1 MLPLE
6 SPHLEGLEKPGE
18 KQFQRMYVRQVE
30 KAKNSIFDEI
40 SKEVCNA
47 NDHIYIASRYF
58 KNKKGITKEKLG
70 EWLET
75 VCHLLDEFCLP
86 WLQRADD
93 DIQTLNCE
101 KLADQR
107 KVIDLQNQL
116 IVKQEEQLSAVKT
129 TVTTEMKT
137 YSAAVSKSCTA
148 ALAPKKIQA
157 AVMKVADTNERSKN
171 VIVYGLEEKTNEQL
185 QNKIE
190 EVLVEIGEKPPIEH
204 CVRVGEK
211 KVGTVRPVKFSLR
224 STLHVQRILI
234 NARKLRTKDGFGS
247 IYISPDRSLDE
258 RRAYKKLVEELKL
271 KRSKEPDKV
280 HVIKNNKI
288 VSFNRDSEPGVSG
301 KS

>member
-40 SKEVCNA
+40 SKEVCNS

-129 TVTTEMKT
+129 TVATEMKT

-211 KVGTVRPVKFSLR
+211 KDGTVRPVKFSLR
-224 STLHVQRILI
+224 SNLHVQRILS

-288 VSFNRDSEPGVSG
+288 VSFNRDSEPVVSG